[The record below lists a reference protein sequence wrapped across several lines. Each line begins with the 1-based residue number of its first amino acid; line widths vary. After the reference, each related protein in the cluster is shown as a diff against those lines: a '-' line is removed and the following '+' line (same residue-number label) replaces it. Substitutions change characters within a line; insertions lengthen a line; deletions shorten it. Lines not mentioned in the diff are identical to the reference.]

1 MAIYGDGKHNEN
13 MEYTSNTNEKDLFLW
28 KDGDYDAQ
36 GGFFVRNDLK
46 VFINKLIE
54 AGHKPVGIKVDLESF
69 NLEVL
74 VAAE

>member
-1 MAIYGDGKHNEN
+1 MNEQEIY
-13 MEYTSNTNEKDLFLW
+13 FF

-36 GGFFVRNDLK
+36 GGFFVRSDLK

-54 AGHKPVGIKVDLESF
+54 AGHKPVGIKVDLDSF

-74 VAAE
+74 VAAK

>member
-13 MEYTSNTNEKDLFLW
+13 MEYTPNTELYFF

-36 GGFFVRNDLK
+36 GGFFVRSDLK

-54 AGHKPVGIKVDLESF
+54 AGHEPVGIKIDLDSF

-74 VAAE
+74 VAAK